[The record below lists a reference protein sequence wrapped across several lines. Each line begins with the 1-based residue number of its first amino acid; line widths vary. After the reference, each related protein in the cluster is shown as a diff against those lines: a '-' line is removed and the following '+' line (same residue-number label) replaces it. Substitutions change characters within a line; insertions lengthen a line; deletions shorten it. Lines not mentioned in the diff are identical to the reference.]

1 MPAPLQHTATAA
13 DSNSIA
19 LGAIPF
25 DVQPSHEQIPF
36 ESSSSAAMLQRP
48 PAVTH
53 PISASETEL
62 LPPDEA
68 SVSQHRPQDK
78 PAEYVK
84 AYKDGKDGGAAGIS
98 RPNYVHAQ
106 GPEHDDGPMEE
117 IQLHTDTESAS
128 NDTPEESVQQPDHL
142 LQAVQP
148 ASAPVEASEGAD
160 GNGSFNLQKT
170 SQAASAAVAEAIA
183 AANRAAQEST
193 GTSLHTATPC
203 LALMKTFCNY

>member
-1 MPAPLQHTATAA
+1 MSAPLQHTITAA
-13 DSNSIA
+13 DSDNIA
-19 LGAIPF
+19 PGAIPF

-53 PISASETEL
+53 PISAPEAEPPPPSEI
-62 LPPDEA
+62 
-68 SVSQHRPQDK
+68 SVSQHRSQDE
-78 PAEYVK
+78 PAEHVE
-84 AYKDGKDGGAAGIS
+84 AYEDGKDGSAAGIS
-98 RPNYVHAQ
+98 QPDSAHAQ
-106 GPEHDDGPMEE
+106 GLEHEDEPMEE

-128 NDTPEESVQQPDHL
+128 NDTPEDSMQQPDHL
-142 LQAVQP
+142 LQPVHP

-160 GNGSFNLQKT
+160 SNGSFNLQKT

-193 GTSLHTATPC
+193 GMTCHAVSCCSTL
-203 LALMKTFCNY
+203 